1 MDAQRA
7 SISAPGWQAETAK
20 LQPINEM
27 FDALGCPQQI
37 CANSRV
43 LEFAT
48 DARDGVSG
56 VTHAAPR

>member
-27 FDALGCPQQI
+27 FHPQRLPQQI
-37 CANSRV
+37 CADSRV
-43 LEFAT
+43 LELPQTRAT
-48 DARDGVSG
+48 ES
-56 VTHAAPR
+56 PE